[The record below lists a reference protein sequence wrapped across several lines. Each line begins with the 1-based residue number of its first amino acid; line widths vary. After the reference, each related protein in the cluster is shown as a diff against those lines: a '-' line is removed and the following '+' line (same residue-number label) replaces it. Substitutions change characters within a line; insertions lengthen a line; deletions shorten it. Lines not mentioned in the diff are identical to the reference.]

1 VSRPA
6 RLFRYLE
13 PTFFAGLLDDPVL
26 LVKIRP
32 LGRSLLFDCGQIHHL
47 AKRVLKQI
55 EVIFISHAHMDHFMG
70 IDTFIRNV
78 LVSPRTFDLF
88 GPPGL
93 ADKLEHKL
101 AGYDWNLAERFWCSL
116 RVHEIDAERTSSW
129 VFSGPDG
136 FARRFAGEA
145 LRPDAVIYSNDYL
158 RVEARL
164 ADHKIP
170 VLMFRCYE
178 RPSFAVSEGAIEA
191 AGLVRGAWL
200 AELKK
205 RFYRRFAED
214 RPLTVLRRRG
224 AAVVAEEV
232 AKAAELYRRIGKRN
246 PPASIGYVTDVGFTA
261 ANIERLTELF
271 SGATLLVSECAFL
284 HDDLAKARHS
294 HHLCTS
300 DLNRI
305 LERLRPASFLPMH
318 LSKTYN
324 GRSEQL
330 YRELGMPAGVTLL
343 KLPEHLLPRPL
354 FPCDVPPPEPDDPS
368 GGGANDE

>member
-1 VSRPA
+1 VDRPA

-26 LVKIRP
+26 LVRIRP
-32 LGRSLLFDCGQIHHL
+32 LGRGLLFDCGQIHHL
-47 AKRVLKQI
+47 AKRVLKQL
-55 EVIFISHAHMDHFMG
+55 EAIFITHAHMDHFMG

-93 ADKLEHKL
+93 ADKLQHKL

-116 RVHEIDAERTSSW
+116 RVHEVHAERISRW
-129 VFSGPDG
+129 FFSGPTR
-136 FARRFAGEA
+136 FARRFEGESP
-145 LRPDAVIYSNDYL
+145 RSDSVIYVNDYL

-170 VLMFRCYE
+170 VLAFRCCE
-178 RPSFAVSEGAIEA
+178 RPSFAVSEAAIEE

-205 RFYRRFAED
+205 RFYRRFVDD

-224 AAVVAEEV
+224 EAVVAEDMRG
-232 AKAAELYRRIGKRN
+232 AAELYRRIREDRE
-246 PPASIGYVTDVGFTA
+246 PASIGYVTDVGFSQS
-261 ANIERLTELF
+261 NIETLASLLGGT
-271 SGATLLVSECAFL
+271 TLLAAECSFL
-284 HDDLAKARHS
+284 REDVAKARNS

-300 DLNRI
+300 DVNRLLDRI
-305 LERLRPASFLPMH
+305 RPGHFLPVH

-324 GRSEQL
+324 GRSERL
-330 YRELGMPAGVTLL
+330 YRELVMPPGVTLL
-343 KLPEHLLPRPL
+343 RLPEHLLPRPL
-354 FPCDVPPPEPDDPS
+354 FPSEVPSPERDD
-368 GGGANDE
+368 